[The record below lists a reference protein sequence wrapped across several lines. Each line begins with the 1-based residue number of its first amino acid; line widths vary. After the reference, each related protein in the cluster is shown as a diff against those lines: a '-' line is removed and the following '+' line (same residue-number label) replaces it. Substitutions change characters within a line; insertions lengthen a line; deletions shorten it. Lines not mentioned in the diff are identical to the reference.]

1 MVTTCCSFLYILSFL
16 LKETKKYVI
25 VGSVILFG
33 ISITRYKMAMIPEIH
48 FVNRLVR
55 TLVNIAVA
63 TRTVVNVTNSIAQTR
78 IWYGFQIFN

>member
-1 MVTTCCSFLYILSFL
+1 
-16 LKETKKYVI
+16 
-25 VGSVILFG
+25 
-33 ISITRYKMAMIPEIH
+33 MIPEIH

-63 TRTVVNVTNSIAQTR
+63 TRTVVNVTNSIAQTS